1 MKKKFILI
9 TAVIL
14 VATGLATLSFAAE
27 SKGISAGVAEA
38 ENNDMTSVSQGVF
51 QNESEAD
58 VNIDRI
64 SVDIVYNA
72 ANGYTYI
79 TDGLNGTITPV
90 RTEDTESEADSVDV
104 ELMSQ
109 AEDKTFTYGDMTAT
123 AVSKDGSMLAASL
136 APMNP
141 SGQGRVI
148 LFECGT
154 DGTLKFIGM
163 APTGVQPDM
172 VTFSEDDSLIL
183 TADRGE
189 QRMERGKEGNLK
201 GSVTIADISQM
212 RCLWANCQEEP
223 RQDTVE
229 GYEGSSVIIDFS
241 GFSDGSLLSD
251 AAAKG
256 MLQEKGL
263 ESPEGFEPER
273 ITIAGSYAY
282 ILFPEKSKVFVIDL
296 TDKKILK
303 VHSLDTL
310 KKDSQEKR

>member
-1 MKKKFILI
+1 MKKKFMLI
-9 TAVIL
+9 AAVIL
-14 VATGLATLSFAAE
+14 AVMSLATLSFAAE
-27 SKGISAGVAEA
+27 SRGSSTGTVEA
-38 ENNDMTSVSQGVF
+38 ENNDVTAASQEVF
-51 QNESEAD
+51 RNESEVDANAD
-58 VNIDRI
+58 GI

-72 ANGYTYI
+72 VNGYTYI
-79 TDGLNGTITPV
+79 ADGLNGTITPV
-90 RTEDTESEADSVDV
+90 RTEDMESKADSVDV

-109 AEDKTFTYGDMTAT
+109 AEDSTFTYGDMTAI
-123 AVSKDGSMLAASL
+123 AVSGDGSMLAASL

-154 DGTLKFIGM
+154 DGTLNFIGM

-201 GSVTIADISQM
+201 GGVTIADISQM
-212 RCLWANCQEEP
+212 RCLWANCREEFY
-223 RQDTVE
+223 QSTAE
-229 GYEGSSVIIDFS
+229 LYGGSSVIIDFS
-241 GFSDGSLLSD
+241 GFNNENLLFDEASKSVLLKKD
-251 AAAKG
+251 S
-256 MLQEKGL
+256 Q
-263 ESPEGFEPER
+263 SSTGFEPER

-282 ILFPEKSKVFVIDL
+282 ILFPEESKVFVIDL

-303 VHSLDTL
+303 ADSLDTL
-310 KKDSQEKR
+310 KKDS